1 MKIALLLFVSVLG
14 LLNLKAQT
22 VDEVINKWVSAMGGK
37 EKLASIKTV
46 YTENEITVMNNPASG
61 KTYAVNGKG
70 YKSVIDFG
78 GQNVIDCYIVNGGWS
93 LNPLAGQPTAVNMPA
108 AQVKMGQNAL
118 DVQGPL
124 FNYAAKGSKAE
135 LMGKEDLKG
144 STAYKIKLTNAAGTE
159 VMFYLSD
166 SSYYIL
172 KDVAKMN
179 ADGQDVEIIT
189 SFSDYRKTADGYVMP
204 YASELEIPGLSI
216 AYANKKIEVNKDIDP
231 AIFDMPKN

>member
-1 MKIALLLFVSVLG
+1 
-14 LLNLKAQT
+14 
-22 VDEVINKWVSAMGGK
+22 MGGK

-135 LMGKEDLKG
+135 LIGKRRSERK
-144 STAYKIKLTNAAGTE
+144 
-159 VMFYLSD
+159 
-166 SSYYIL
+166 
-172 KDVAKMN
+172 
-179 ADGQDVEIIT
+179 
-189 SFSDYRKTADGYVMP
+189 FS
-204 YASELEIPGLSI
+204 LQQ
-216 AYANKKIEVNKDIDP
+216 N
-231 AIFDMPKN
+231 